1 MKYESYYDPKTR
13 KYPYPMDTDHHYL
26 DVKKDNGLVF
36 DDHYPFIDK
45 SKKMLRNQFWTRLLL
60 HIFVFPLTY
69 ARLGLKVKGKE
80 NLKKYKDLLDKGV
93 VTVSNHVHMWDYL
106 AIQAALSKHKM
117 NVVVWDKNIRGENGK
132 MIRSVGGIPVPSDN
146 FKGTLAFNESIN
158 NLLTKD
164 NGWLQVYAE
173 GSMWEYY
180 APIRPF
186 KLGASYFAVK
196 SDRPILPLAFS
207 YRRPN
212 WFRRLFGQIATFTLT
227 IGEPIMPDE
236 TLPTR
241 EAEIELT
248 TKVHDSVCLLAGI
261 NPEDSL
267 YNPIFNNDKR
277 VDYYT
282 NKYGIGYK
290 GSW

>member
-1 MKYESYYDPKTR
+1 MKEYPYFDPKTR
-13 KYPYPMDTDHHYL
+13 KYPYPLDTDHHYL
-26 DVKKDNGLVF
+26 AVKKDNGLVF
-36 DDHYPFIDK
+36 DEDYPYIDK
-45 SKKMLRNQFWTRLLL
+45 SKVMRRKQGWTRLLL
-60 HIFVFPLTY
+60 KCIVFPMTY
-69 ARLGLKVKGKE
+69 IRLGLKVRGKN
-80 NLKKYKDLLDKGV
+80 NLKKYKDLLNEGV

-106 AIQAALSKHKM
+106 AIQAAFHKHRM
-117 NVVVWDKNIRGENGK
+117 NVVVWDKNIRGEMSD
-132 MIRSVGGIPVPSDN
+132 MIRSVGGVPVPSDN
-146 FKGTLAFNESIN
+146 FKGTMAFNEAIN

-164 NGWLQVYAE
+164 KGWLQVYAE

-186 KLGASYFAVK
+186 KLGASYFAIK
-196 SDRPILPLAFS
+196 ANRPILPLAFS

-227 IGEPIMPDE
+227 IGEPIMPDQN
-236 TLPTR
+236 LPIR
-241 EAEIELT
+241 EAEIEMT
-248 TKVHDSVCLLAGI
+248 TKVHDRVCLLAGI
-261 NPEDSL
+261 NPEDNI
-267 YNPIFNNDKR
+267 YNPIYNNDKR

>member
-1 MKYESYYDPKTR
+1 MKEYPYFDPKTR

-26 DVKKDNGLVF
+26 TVKKDNGLVF
-36 DDHYPFIDK
+36 DEDYPYIDK
-45 SKKMLRNQFWTRLLL
+45 SKVMRRKQGWTRLLL
-60 HIFVFPLTY
+60 KCIVFPMTY
-69 ARLGLKVKGKE
+69 IRLGLKVRGKN
-80 NLKKYKDLLDKGV
+80 NLRKYKDLINDGV

-106 AIQAALSKHKM
+106 AIQAAFHKHRM
-117 NVVVWDKNIRGENGK
+117 NVVVWDKNIRGEMSD
-132 MIRSVGGIPVPSDN
+132 MIRSVGGVPVPSDN
-146 FKGTLAFNESIN
+146 FKGTMAFNEAIN
-158 NLLTKD
+158 DLLTKD
-164 NGWLQVYAE
+164 KGWLQVYAE

-186 KLGASYFAVK
+186 KLGASYFAIK
-196 SDRPILPLAFS
+196 ANRPILPLAFS

-227 IGEPIMPDE
+227 IGEPIMPE
-236 TLPTR
+236 QNLPVR
-241 EAEIELT
+241 EAEIEMT

-261 NPEDSL
+261 NPEDNI
-267 YNPIFNNDKR
+267 YNPIYNNDKR